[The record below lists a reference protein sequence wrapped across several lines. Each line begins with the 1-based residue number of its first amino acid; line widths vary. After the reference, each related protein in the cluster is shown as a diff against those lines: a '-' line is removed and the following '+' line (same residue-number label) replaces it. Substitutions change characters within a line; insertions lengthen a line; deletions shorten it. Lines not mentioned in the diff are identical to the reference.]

1 MGKHRI
7 FTKAI
12 DMEGDVQPEHRI
24 ENERGYGHNGWRD
37 HGLLVD
43 VFEKKEY
50 TEHSKKSGEAT
61 PVLTKKSK
69 MEQENLS
76 LSEAGKRGQKL
87 FQSGTQPNCGHTL
100 EHAKTTGSIGPNS
113 INYNQPE
120 INPKALQHGVG
131 EMQFWN
137 N

>member
-1 MGKHRI
+1 MVSIDDGKTWKATTLLHPDLGKHAWRSFCLRCDLPVGKHRI

-61 PVLTKKSK
+61 
-69 MEQENLS
+69 LS
-76 LSEAGKRGQKL
+76 
-87 FQSGTQPNCGHTL
+87 
-100 EHAKTTGSIGPNS
+100 
-113 INYNQPE
+113 
-120 INPKALQHGVG
+120 
-131 EMQFWN
+131 
-137 N
+137 